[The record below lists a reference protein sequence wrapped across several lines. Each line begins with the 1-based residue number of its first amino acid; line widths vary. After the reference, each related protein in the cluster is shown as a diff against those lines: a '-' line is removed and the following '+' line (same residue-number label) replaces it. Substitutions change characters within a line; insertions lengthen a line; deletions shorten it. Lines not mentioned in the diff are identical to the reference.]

1 MTIVY
6 ILEWQK
12 FCSYLL
18 SYSDV
23 SRNAFYNV
31 CFNSIQHTF
40 SYLLIFYRS
49 VRVAPKKVGGA
60 PSPGSSTPVPSAT
73 AAVAAA
79 GTPVNNVAVVS
90 TGDASQ
96 STTAEAAAGESQTLG
111 GMLGDPAVRL
121 PCYGDS
127 TSELHQ
133 TISQWQHQEFQQAKP
148 KENTCQ
154 KTIFWY
160 LFH

>member
-1 MTIVY
+1 MS
-6 ILEWQK
+6 L
-12 FCSYLL
+12 
-18 SYSDV
+18 V
-23 SRNAFYNV
+23 SQMSQGMDFIM
-31 CFNSIQHTF
+31 CNSIQHTF

-73 AAVAAA
+73 AAVGAA

-111 GMLGDPAVRL
+111 GMLGVPAVRL
-121 PCYGDS
+121 PCYGDG
-127 TSELHQ
+127 TSE
-133 TISQWQHQEFQQAKP
+133 HQEFQLAKP

-154 KTIFWY
+154 KTVFWY
-160 LFH
+160 LLH

>member
-1 MTIVY
+1 MVDP
-6 ILEWQK
+6 
-12 FCSYLL
+12 SLL
-18 SYSDV
+18 PP
-23 SRNAFYNV
+23 AFLGDAMGNNPNQ
-31 CFNSIQHTF
+31 FRSF
-40 SYLLIFYRS
+40 DRS

-96 STTAEAAAGESQTLG
+96 STTTEAVAGESQTLG
-111 GMLGDPAVRL
+111 GMLGVPAVRL

-133 TISQWQHQEFQQAKP
+133 RISPCRK
-148 KENTCQ
+148 
-154 KTIFWY
+154 Y
-160 LFH
+160 LRWKD